1 MFLGDKG
8 KPTKYSTVRLNSD
21 IIIDKEKFT
30 LQKMT
35 RKLGFYTI
43 LFEEK
48 IKEVEIIYDTDK
60 NLLTGAG
67 LIIRKKTTPERTYF
81 SLVRV
86 TSMSNIQN
94 REKKYFLGECEPK
107 DQPSDFPV
115 QIADAINKV
124 FNNLFTI
131 NVVDIVKHCTPYLR
145 VDIGGNRYRIISGT
159 GYEAEIAFENLKVKD
174 VRTGRK
180 AKKRIFSLK
189 MELDPNYEK
198 ERQQILDVIDRYC
211 KELVYIDRHRFEIAE
226 VMVKQRTPKEEDG
239 KDKKVKKSKKELKA
253 EMEQKGEQ

>member
-8 KPTKYSTVRLNSD
+8 KPNKYSTVRLNYD
-21 IIIDKEKFT
+21 IIIDNEKFS

-43 LFEEK
+43 LFKEK
-48 IKEVEIIYDTDK
+48 IKEVETIYDTDK

-67 LIIRKKTTPERTYF
+67 LIIRKKVTPKRAYF

-94 REKKYFLGECEPK
+94 REKKSFLGECEPK

-131 NVVDIVKHCTPYLR
+131 NVVDIVKHSTPYLR
-145 VDIGGNRYRIISGT
+145 LEIGGNRYRIISGT

-180 AKKRIFSLK
+180 GKKRIFSLK

-198 ERQQILDVIDRYC
+198 ERQQILDVIDKYC
-211 KELVYIDRHRFEIAE
+211 KELVYIDRHRFQIAE
-226 VMVKQRTPKEEDG
+226 VLVKPPVVKQDNDKSKNDK
-239 KDKKVKKSKKELKA
+239 KDKKKKKIE
-253 EMEQKGEQ
+253 EEV